1 MGILYTLSKRNLPQ
15 LGKNVC
21 VPSKC
26 NKAGGQTDKNHK
38 NTLFLS
44 KRTCKT
50 NRPPLSES
58 LPKKVFSLEN
68 EWKNCRNDP
77 REKREKRCPALAV
90 GTQLKPARDGRW
102 VASVMLHAPFFQ
114 PEGREVCD
122 PHHETSV
129 PFEKCGFKSVHF
141 HAPSRANLVPCCCG
155 LIKMLCRGLGYSS
168 SSSEKSSFMN
178 SL

>member
-1 MGILYTLSKRNLPQ
+1 MRGGFLWGNGIIPVNLHQNRKGNGRESQKTSLPPRLWAIERLLTKYCVFFVFQKKKSKR
-15 LGKNVC
+15 
-21 VPSKC
+21 
-26 NKAGGQTDKNHK
+26 
-38 NTLFLS
+38 
-44 KRTCKT
+44 
-50 NRPPLSES
+50 
-58 LPKKVFSLEN
+58 
-68 EWKNCRNDP
+68 
-77 REKREKRCPALAV
+77 PALAV